1 MYNISSLSP
10 HLSHIPHP
18 SPMAL
23 PSSFFFFFFFF
34 NLQRSSSTHGCLRS
48 GPYAVANGSSELGI
62 KVVKWIP
69 GDMNEKDTTIHTRF
83 SLFAAHNDF
92 SELLRGEYPSSAG
105 GLEMLVELL
114 RGE

>member
-1 MYNISSLSP
+1 
-10 HLSHIPHP
+10 
-18 SPMAL
+18 
-23 PSSFFFFFFFF
+23 
-34 NLQRSSSTHGCLRS
+34 
-48 GPYAVANGSSELGI
+48 
-62 KVVKWIP
+62 VVKWIP

-114 RGE
+114 CGEYPSSAGGLEMLVELLCGEYPSSAGGLEMLVDSTKSRLPA